1 MAYNTRSLQ
10 GVRQVTPESSRLLR
24 EAEKFTGA
32 ARAKIEGAAAT
43 AAMYEAGTGTPNPL
57 TREADESAKRAI
69 IAAQQMALQGDFNP
83 DNVVSPMRQDFFG
96 NASSLPL
103 HQQTALYNRH
113 APEMRKQN
121 LLYQQEQKS
130 YLQLKEAQRKAR
142 FAQAGDALQAPVSQ
156 RLEEIMGSGA
166 NAKTQFSEIQKS
178 LFANPQALGNPI
190 TASLYETA
198 FNNVGAKLDKKEK
211 KKGRESAMRANLIS
225 QAAASG
231 NPAVITSLMKGK
243 RGKGVFEG
251 AAKLAEATAQA
262 KETIKNNKRWDAISS
277 TLRGADP
284 ATFNALAP
292 TLRPSTP
299 LQQLELDVLA
309 RVQASKQAGAE
320 VSKTVA
326 ALDRFIIMAK
336 GAQSSLDEYSTN
348 DDEET
353 EKIEAIVKLLKTV
366 VIDDSDL
373 KKLLGKDITK
383 LDDISSLGELLT
395 ILHAAAA
402 QTDLQGTRPDTAAAK
417 TAEVNTLFPKK

>member
-10 GVRQVTPESSRLLR
+10 GVKQVTPESSRLLR
-24 EAEKFTGA
+24 ESERFTGA
-32 ARAKIEGAAAT
+32 AKAKIQGAAAT
-43 AAMYEAGTGTPNPL
+43 AAMYEAGTGTRNPL
-57 TREADESAKRAI
+57 TKGAEESAKSAI

-96 NASSLPL
+96 AASSLPL
-103 HQQTALYNRH
+103 HQQTALYNRY

-190 TASLYETA
+190 TSSLYETA

-211 KKGRESAMRANLIS
+211 KKGRDAAMRANLIS
-225 QAAASG
+225 QAVASG

-243 RGKGVFEG
+243 RGKGVLEN
-251 AAKLAEATAQA
+251 AAKLAGVTAQA
-262 KETIKNNKRWDAISS
+262 KETIKSNKRWEDEIS
-277 TLRGADP
+277 TLKGANRD
-284 ATFNALAP
+284 TFNALAP
-292 TLRPSTP
+292 RLRPRTT
-299 LQQLELDVLA
+299 LQQLELDVLTS
-309 RVQASKQAGAE
+309 VHASKQAGEE

-353 EKIEAIVKLLKTV
+353 DKIEAIVQLLKTV
-366 VIDDSDL
+366 VLKDEDL
-373 KKLLGKDITK
+373 EKLLGKDITK

-402 QTDLQGTRPDTAAAK
+402 QTDLQGNRPDMAAEK
-417 TAEVNTLFPKK
+417 TAEINSLLNAT